1 MKHRI
6 KAAFSA
12 LACGTVIALTAG
24 CATSIED
31 VPLPGGAD
39 VGSDPINL
47 SIQFDDVLD
56 LVRQGTVKVNGLP
69 AGRISDIHLADDGW
83 TAEIEVEMRNDVELP
98 ANAVASVQQTNI
110 LGEKFV
116 ELSAP
121 EEETPRGELTDGDV
135 IPLDRTRTATNIEQV
150 LGALSLV
157 LNGGGLTQL
166 QSIITELNAATNG
179 REGQIKDT
187 LNTTADLINSLNRQR
202 DSIVRAIDGVNEL
215 SANTREQTPQIE
227 AILDEIPA
235 GVKVL
240 DEQRPQFVEML
251 RRIDALG
258 QTGTD
263 LLLRSRQD
271 LIADLRALRPV
282 LQELAKVT
290 PELMEVAAI
299 VPTYP
304 FPDSSADTT
313 IGSSSNVFLN
323 LDTELATTFA
333 NLGVGKGDPQP
344 IAPTNTSG
352 PYSEDPRNPWV
363 GENGP
368 DRRTT
373 IVLPLPLFEEPQMM
387 SRAVEGPETPG
398 LSDFS
403 PMMEHLLE
411 EADGEQP

>member
-24 CATSIED
+24 CSTSIED

-47 SIQFDDVLD
+47 SIQFEEVLD

-69 AGRISDIHLADDGW
+69 AGRIEDIHLADDGW
-83 TAEIEVEMRNDVELP
+83 TAEIEIAMRNDVDLP
-98 ANAVASVQQTNI
+98 ANAVASVQQTNL

-116 ELSAP
+116 EWSAP
-121 EEETPRGELTDGDV
+121 EGEAPRGEITDGDF

-157 LNGGGLTQL
+157 LNGGGLSQV
-166 QSIITELNAATNG
+166 QSIVTELNAMTNG
-179 REGQIKDT
+179 REGQLKDT

-202 DSIVRAIDGVNEL
+202 DSIVTAIDGVNEL

-227 AILDEIPA
+227 AILDELPE
-235 GVKVL
+235 GVAVL

-263 LLLRSRQD
+263 LLLRSRED

-282 LQELAKVT
+282 RQELAKVT
-290 PELMEVAAI
+290 PELVDVAAI

-304 FPDSSADTT
+304 FPDKSVETT

-323 LDTELATTFA
+323 LDTELANTFA

-387 SRAVEGPETPG
+387 SRAVDGPTTPG

-411 EADGEQP
+411 EADGEQ

>member
-12 LACGTVIALTAG
+12 VACGTAIALTAG

-39 VGSDPINL
+39 VGSDPISL
-47 SIQFDDVLD
+47 SIQFEDVLD

-69 AGRISDIHLADDGW
+69 AGRIDDIHLANDGW
-83 TAEIEVEMRNDVELP
+83 TAEIEVVMRNDVELP

-121 EEETPRGELTDGDV
+121 EGETPRGELADGDV

-157 LNGGGLTQL
+157 LNGGGLSQL
-166 QSIITELNAATNG
+166 QSIITELNATTNG
-179 REGQIKDT
+179 REGQLKDT
-187 LNTTADLINSLNRQR
+187 LNTTADLIDSLNRQR
-202 DSIVRAIDGVNEL
+202 DSIVTAIDGVNEL

-227 AILDEIPA
+227 AILDELPE
-235 GVKVL
+235 GVHVL

-263 LLLRSRQD
+263 LLLRSRED

-290 PELMEVAAI
+290 PELIDVAAI

-304 FPDSSADTT
+304 FPDSSIDTT

-387 SRAVEGPETPG
+387 SRAVDGPETPG

-411 EADGEQP
+411 EADGEQS